1 MLTQRLLVAILFI
14 PVGVFV
20 IARGG
25 WLFAIVVALGLSYGA
40 WEYWNMFR
48 HGGYHPSGPVLI
60 VGVAAITLARMLPD
74 LSAVEL
80 VLSAVVMA
88 AMSMHLF
95 QYEKAGDRASAI
107 DFNITV
113 GGVLYLG
120 WLGSFLISLRALPD
134 GLWWILLV
142 LPAVWMAD
150 GAAYFAGRSLG
161 KHRMSRYASPKKTWE
176 GYAGGVIGAALFTLL
191 LATLWHLR
199 APAVTPVKGLILGL
213 TIGIL
218 SPMGDLGESMLKR
231 GFGVKDTSQI
241 IPGHG
246 GVMDR
251 IDSWLWAV
259 PIGYFLILYALA

>member
-1 MLTQRLLVAILFI
+1 MLTQRLIVAILFI

-25 WLFAIVVALGLSYGA
+25 WLFAVVVAAGLSYGA

-60 VGVAAITLARMLPD
+60 VGVAAMTLARMVPQWSGIEVA
-74 LSAVEL
+74 LSVTI
-80 VLSAVVMA
+80 MA
-88 AMSMHLF
+88 AMAMHLF

-120 WLGSFLISLRALPD
+120 WLGSYLISLRALPD

-142 LPAVWMAD
+142 LPAVWAAD
-150 GAAYFAGRSLG
+150 AGAYFVGSSHG
-161 KHRMSRYASPKKTWE
+161 KHKMSRYASPKKSWE
-176 GYAGGVIGAALFTLL
+176 GYAGGVAAAAVLCLILAAL
-191 LATLWHLR
+191 WQLR
-199 APAVTPVKGLILGL
+199 APAVTPVKGMILGL
-213 TIGIL
+213 AIGLL
-218 SPMGDLGESMLKR
+218 SPVGDLGESMLKR

-259 PIGYFLILYALA
+259 PIGYFIILYALG